1 MSGIEVGYIV
11 AAVAV
16 VAAGASAY
24 VSSAEQ
30 AKTRKGQA
38 KLADYNAQLAA
49 RDARIEKQKALSA
62 EERHR
67 RESVIRR
74 GGVRAA
80 YGASGVQM
88 VGSPV
93 DVMADMAAEEE
104 LEALFIRYQGGA
116 FEEKHSLRSQQLKN
130 QSSFYEWGAK
140 SATQTGYIKTGLA
153 VASTAASAYGASGT
167 LNNTGSGYMK
177 TTYSNW

>member
-1 MSGIEVGYIV
+1 MSGYEIPI
-11 AAVAV
+11 AMAII
-16 VAAGASAY
+16 AGAGAY
-24 VSSAEQ
+24 MQHEQQ
-30 AKTRKGQA
+30 AKTLKGQA
-38 KLADYNAQLAA
+38 KVVDYNAQLAA
-49 RDARIEKQKALSA
+49 RDARIEKQRTISA

-67 RESVIRR
+67 REAAIRR

-80 YGASGVQM
+80 YGVSGVQM

-104 LEALFIRYQGGA
+104 LEALFIRYQGRA

-130 QSSFYEWGAK
+130 TAKFYHWGAK
-140 SATQTGYIKTGLA
+140 SARTAGYISTGLA
-153 VASTAASAYGASGT
+153 AAGGFVQGEALKGSLPKS
-167 LNNTGSGYMK
+167 GSGYMK